1 MTTSQVSQVV
11 DHVIRQRK
19 TLKCLRDPAARYSQP
34 ISLSEAQQQALQ
46 TMVEVA
52 GWAPFHKLAD
62 EATHRESELT
72 SVVPWRFYVLEPT
85 SCNRLLDFLEVQA
98 ETYPESPWTRAW
110 NSKIPK
116 LIAGAGALVQVTW
129 LPDPTDDADLKPQL
143 TINNMEHIAAAS
155 AAVQNLLLAAEARG
169 WHTYW
174 SSGGILKTPEVLDY
188 LGIARTQMLLG
199 SIFLTPADAPIG
211 NQQPGGLR
219 DKRGEVT
226 DWARWVTL

>member
-1 MTTSQVSQVV
+1 M
-11 DHVIRQRK
+11 I
-19 TLKCLRDPAARYSQP
+19 
-34 ISLSEAQQQALQ
+34 
-46 TMVEVA
+46 EVA

-62 EATHRESELT
+62 EQTHRQGELM
-72 SVVPWRFYVLEPT
+72 SVVPWRFYVLEPA
-85 SCNRLLDFLEVQA
+85 SCNHLLDFLEVQA
-98 ETYPESPWTRAW
+98 ENYLESPWTRAW

-129 LPDPTDDADLKPQL
+129 LPDPSDNASLTPQL

-174 SSGGILKTPEVLDY
+174 SSGGILKSPELFDY
-188 LGIARTQMLLG
+188 LGISKTQMLLG
-199 SIFLTPADAPIG
+199 SIFLTPADVPIG

-219 DKRGEVT
+219 DKRGDVT
-226 DWARWVTL
+226 DWARWVRL